1 VRKHTSI
8 GDVLLS
14 AERLSKKYGG
24 LRAVAGVSFDVRR
37 GEVVGLIG
45 PNGAGKTTLF
55 NLLNGLVSP
64 SEGRVM
70 FEGRD
75 ITGLKPNRIC
85 RLGVARTF
93 QTVRSFPR
101 MSLIENVVVGAY
113 VAHAVDAEARD
124 AANGALERVG
134 LAHRAGVSA
143 SSLTTK
149 ELRLMELAR
158 ALASRPKL
166 ILMDEPLA
174 GLGGVETEE
183 LVALVRTLRDDG
195 ITVLIIEHT
204 MKAMVAAVD
213 RFVVLDH
220 GELLTQGK
228 PAEVTQNPQV
238 IEAYLGRKW
247 TQAHA
252 AS

>member
-1 VRKHTSI
+1 
-8 GDVLLS
+8 VLLS

-24 LRAVAGVSFDVRR
+24 LRAVAGVSFEVRR

-113 VAHAVDAEARD
+113 VAHVADAEARD
-124 AANGALERVG
+124 AANSALERVG
-134 LAHRAGVSA
+134 LAHRAGASA

-174 GLGGVETEE
+174 GLGGAETEE

-228 PAEVTQNPQV
+228 PAEVTRNPHV